1 MAHRT
6 ADYQAKMYLYDLH
19 NTARENGFK
28 VDDTWEISLVNE
40 EEKTA
45 IVNKH
50 IHTIAV
56 KIDPAIMLETFTLV
70 KDGLN
75 LQKTEAEEAYTAN
88 TIKTNGLKY
97 LMAFSAKKLRR

>member
-6 ADYQAKMYLYDLH
+6 ADYQAKMYLYDLQ
-19 NTARENGFK
+19 NMALENGFK
-28 VDDTWEISLVNE
+28 ADDKWEISLVNE

-50 IHTIAV
+50 DHTIAV
-56 KIDPAIMLETFTLV
+56 KIAPAILLETFTLV
-70 KDGLN
+70 KNKLN
-75 LQKTEAEEAYTAN
+75 LSKTEAEEALNAN
-88 TIKTNGLKY
+88 TIKANEIKY

>member
-19 NTARENGFK
+19 NMARENGFK
-28 VDDTWEISLVNE
+28 ADDTWEISLVTE

-56 KIDPAIMLETFTLV
+56 KIAPAILLETFTQV
-70 KDGLN
+70 KDTLN
-75 LQKTEAEEAYTAN
+75 LPKTETEEAYTN
-88 TIKTNGLKY
+88 DSIRVNHIKY